1 MALFKILKGEG
12 NLPSTKNEG
21 WAYVRKT
28 GSTSAD
34 FYVDYD
40 QDTRLQI
47 GRYAE
52 NGIFYIDGTGT
63 TAGAWLGSH
72 DGITEYYDG
81 LVVLYRIPIKG
92 ATTTTLNINGL
103 GAKTCYVNSDSSKL
117 TTHYPA
123 TGLVLMVYDTTLNS
137 GAGGWKAHSYRD
149 TNTTY
154 TLSGAASGDTWVTTL
169 TPSSGTAT
177 TSTVPAATATAA
189 GLMTAADKAKLD
201 AIPANATN
209 NTGDITGVSAGIG
222 LAGGA
227 TSGNATLKANL
238 RSETKLTVD
247 SAAAT
252 TTSGRVYPVAA
263 DKSGY
268 LAVNVPWSDT
278 DTGATSVE
286 VTGTGNAITAAS
298 YDSATRK
305 LTLTKGATYSN
316 NKGDITGVTA
326 GKGLT
331 NGGTSGTVTLNV
343 GAGSGIVVNDDD
355 IAVNTSFS
363 TSGKNYGVQVDET
376 GGGLYVNV
384 PWTDTN
390 TDTHYTTKIFAGSSG
405 TAQNE
410 GTTISNPYIKVADTV
425 NGTDTYRNQ
434 IQVKGGGATTV
445 KAQSGVITIS
455 TPAQSVFTGASAS
468 AAGTSGLVPQPTKG
482 QEGYY
487 LRGDGKWYNLTE
499 MDSKVQDNF
508 QALKDAW
515 ESADTSLT
523 STLTTL
529 INGKAQ
535 TNHASTGTSY
545 GVSSATNYG
554 HAKASGT
561 TPKASAATAAVG
573 SETASFARGDHVHPL
588 SVSHSWNGTTLTTTV
603 NGVSGTAT
611 LPNATTSVA
620 GIVTTA
626 NQSFGGFKHFS
637 GTETKNTYYLGSYYS
652 YDKGCLIDIGPAKDS
667 TMVVVHVTGN
677 SYNGQ
682 DLPINSLYQFYDYGS
697 GTIMQASAMALGH
710 DIGAMKVYRYNNR
723 LYAYVKQAKTYCT
736 LAFTLYTNKTGLT
749 PTIINSS
756 EHASGYTDLV
766 TITPSRGALATS
778 GVTAGTYGL
787 DGTATPAFGD
797 SFIVPKVT
805 VDTYGRVT
813 SANEYN
819 VTIPNTA
826 ASQSAAGLMSAADKK
841 KLDGIAAGATANTG
855 DITGITTAATSGLTG
870 GVTSG
875 TATLAVNTSYTTSG
889 KNYAVKVDSTSGG
902 LYVNVP
908 WTNTDTNTN
917 YYHTPDWASALAS
930 GQGTATGGTSTNIKI
945 ATGTGKNDMYVPV
958 ATNSKPGLTIVYPKA
973 QCSTY
978 ASDTGA
984 VTPAAAKQAVTK
996 FAKETIGMPEEN
1008 TMADYVL
1015 ASGDTLSGSLT
1026 FNNSSSTAQKDQPHL
1041 VWKTVGSNTPRIG
1054 YASDQN
1060 DGTFLIASLGGTTYQ
1075 SGLAIGGGSGNL
1087 LWKGKK
1093 VLTVDDS
1100 YSHPAGSG
1108 ASKTSGLY
1116 KFSTDSTSHISG
1128 VTAVTKADIT
1138 ALGIPAQDTTYSAAT
1153 SNAAGLMSAADKK
1166 KLNGIATGA
1175 NKITVDTALSTTSTN
1190 PVQNKVVTTAINGK
1204 ADLSEGAIFVQGSG
1218 TTNSTAKTSTWLGTS
1233 DKITAYYDGLT
1244 IRYKIGVAG
1253 QSTTTL
1259 NINNL
1264 GAKTVYRFSNSKLTT
1279 HFPVNSII
1287 HLIYHA
1293 DLNGGC
1299 WMCSDYDANT
1309 NTYQRVY
1316 ASTGNVEYPIT
1327 TRYATTTGAS
1337 YYAEYGRY
1345 STGVT
1350 LNPST
1355 NTITA
1360 TNFKGLATK
1369 ATADASG
1376 NVITDTYAT
1385 KAQAITGLSV
1395 SGKVITYTKGDGTT
1409 GTITTQDTNTHAVTS
1424 VNSKTGAVTL
1434 TYSDVGAAASSH
1446 NHDDRY
1452 YTETEVNTKLNA
1464 KLNKLTYEW
1473 NKEYSAGGTAGYLL
1487 IGSFPMYDTNVT
1499 IDIDATTNTTY
1510 HGTVVIATQNVSET
1524 SIGSAH
1530 TITVYGD
1537 PTGTISD
1544 AIKVV
1549 WTSGSRNYNVYFVP
1563 STWSK
1568 NLIHIRA
1575 IGQYMDTIDESKI
1588 CTQFTAGTAPAT
1600 TTGLTVVNALKS
1612 NFNNY
1617 VHPTSAGN
1625 KHIPAGG
1632 SSGQILKWSA
1642 AGTAAWANDHSAFS
1656 GASASAAGTAGLV
1669 PAPAKGQQGYFL
1681 RGDGTWYNFLDL
1693 NSTALDTISE
1703 IKTAWETA
1711 DGTLKSTLETA
1722 IGNKVSKTGDT
1733 MSGSLTV
1740 NANITASGDI
1750 KGGYLGTTSAVKE
1763 TSLTDTRIA
1772 MLSSAGWIR
1781 HLAPDEA
1788 INLGLQQLDTGSS
1801 TPQDGDYFISQY
1813 AGGGTSHP
1821 EFYRRPVS
1829 TLWTYMDGKVAAK
1842 YAKLT
1847 SPNNMIHNSN
1857 ETTWVPDNYNNYVW
1871 INYRSVGGTGKST
1884 VTGYKFGNANGTT
1897 ENVFVEAATFSM
1909 NDKAKMTYNATDEC
1923 IEFIFA

>member
-21 WAYVRKT
+21 WAYVKKT

-40 QDTRLQI
+40 EDTRLQI

-92 ATTTTLNINGL
+92 ASTTTLNINGL

-154 TLSGAASGDTWVTTL
+154 TLSGAANGDTWVTTL

-177 TSTVPAATATAA
+177 TSTVPAATATTA
-189 GLMTAADKAKLD
+189 GLMTAADKAKLN
-201 AIPANATN
+201 AIPADATN
-209 NTGDITGVSAGIG
+209 NVGDITGVSAGIG

-286 VTGTGNAITAAS
+286 ITGSGNAITSAS

-316 NKGDITGVTA
+316 NNGDITGVTA

-331 NGGTSGTVTLNV
+331 GGATSGTATLNV

-376 GGGLYVNV
+376 GGGLFVNV

-390 TDTHYTTKIFAGSSG
+390 TDTHYQTKIYTGSSG

-410 GTTISNPYIKVADTV
+410 GTTVTDPYIKVADNT
-425 NGTDTYRNQ
+425 TYRNQ
-434 IQVKGGGATTV
+434 IQLKGSGATTV
-445 KAQSGVITIS
+445 KAQSGVITIN
-455 TPAQSVFTGASAS
+455 TPTQSVFTGASAS
-468 AAGTSGLVPQPTKG
+468 SAGSTGLVPQPTAG
-482 QEGYY
+482 QNGYY
-487 LRGDGKWYNLTE
+487 LRGDGTWYNLTE

-515 ESADTSLT
+515 ESADTTLT

-561 TPKASAATAAVG
+561 APKASAATAVVG

-588 SVSHSWNGTTLTTTV
+588 SVAHSWNGTTLTTTV
-603 NGVSGTAT
+603 NDVSGTAT
-611 LPNATTSVA
+611 LPNATASVA

-626 NQSFGGFKHFS
+626 NQSFGGFKHFT
-637 GTETKNTYYLGSYYS
+637 GTEVKNTYYLGSYYS
-652 YDKGCLIDIGPAKDS
+652 HDQGCLIDIGPAKSS
-667 TMVVVHVTGN
+667 TMVAIHVTGN
-677 SYNGQ
+677 SYNGS
-682 DLPINSLYQFYDYGS
+682 DLPINSIYQFYDYGS
-697 GTIMQASAMALGH
+697 GTIMQYSAMALGH
-710 DIGAMKVYRYNNR
+710 DIGEMKVYRYNDR

-736 LAFTLYTNKTGLT
+736 LAFTLYTNKSGLT
-749 PTIINSS
+749 PTITNSS
-756 EHASGYTDLV
+756 AHASGYTDLV

-797 SFIVPKVT
+797 SFVVPKVT

-813 SANEYN
+813 AANEYN
-819 VTIPNTA
+819 VTIPNAT

-908 WTNTDTNTN
+908 WTNTDTDTN
-917 YYHTPDWASALAS
+917 YYHTPDWTSALAS

-958 ATNSKPGLTIVYPKA
+958 ATNSKPGLTIVYPAA

-978 ASDTGA
+978 TTDTGA
-984 VTPAAAKQAVTK
+984 VTPAAVKQAVTK

-1026 FNNSSSTAQKDQPHL
+1026 FNNSSSTAQKDQPYL

-1116 KFSTDSTSHISG
+1116 KFSTDGTSHISG

-1153 SNAAGLMSAADKK
+1153 SSAAGLMSAADKQ
-1166 KLNGIATGA
+1166 KLDGIATGA
-1175 NKITVDTALSTTSTN
+1175 NKITVDSALSTTSTN
-1190 PVQNKVVTTAINGK
+1190 PVQNKVVTAALNGK

-1218 TTNSTAKTSTWLGTS
+1218 TTDSSTKTSTWLGTS

-1264 GAKTVYRFSNSKLTT
+1264 GAKTVYRFSDSKLTT

-1316 ASTGNVEYPIT
+1316 ASTSNVEYPIT
-1327 TRYATTTGAS
+1327 TRYATSTGKE

-1360 TNFKGLATK
+1360 ANFKGLATK

-1385 KAQAITGLSV
+1385 KAQAITGLSI
-1395 SGKVITYTKGDGTT
+1395 SGKVITYTKGNGTT
-1409 GTITTQDTNTHAVTS
+1409 GTITTQDTV
-1424 VNSKTGAVTL
+1424 
-1434 TYSDVGAAASSH
+1434 
-1446 NHDDRY
+1446 
-1452 YTETEVNTKLNA
+1452 YT
-1464 KLNKLTYEW
+1464 
-1473 NKEYSAGGTAGYLL
+1473 
-1487 IGSFPMYDTNVT
+1487 
-1499 IDIDATTNTTY
+1499 
-1510 HGTVVIATQNVSET
+1510 
-1524 SIGSAH
+1524 
-1530 TITVYGD
+1530 
-1537 PTGTISD
+1537 
-1544 AIKVV
+1544 
-1549 WTSGSRNYNVYFVP
+1549 
-1563 STWSK
+1563 
-1568 NLIHIRA
+1568 
-1575 IGQYMDTIDESKI
+1575 
-1588 CTQFTAGTAPAT
+1588 
-1600 TTGLTVVNALKS
+1600 
-1612 NFNNY
+1612 
-1617 VHPTSAGN
+1617 HPTTAGN

-1632 SSGQILKWSA
+1632 SSGQILRWSA
-1642 AGTAAWANDHSAFS
+1642 DGTAAW
-1656 GASASAAGTAGLV
+1656 GADNNTTYAAGTGLSLSGTTFNHSNSITAGSVGAAQSPSHGGTFAIPKITYDAQGHITAATTVNITL
-1669 PAPAKGQQGYFL
+1669 PADNNTDTKNTAGSTNSDSKLFL
-1681 RGDGTWYNFLDL
+1681 IGATSQAANPQTYSD
-1693 NSTALDTISE
+1693 SE
-1703 IKTAWETA
+1703 VYTTN
-1711 DGTLKSTLETA
+1711 GTLTA
-1722 IGNKVSKTGDT
+1722 KVFSINSK
-1733 MSGSLTV
+1733 
-1740 NANITASGDI
+1740 ASI
-1750 KGGYLGTTSAVKE
+1750 EY
-1763 TSLTDTRIA
+1763 
-1772 MLSSAGWIR
+1772 
-1781 HLAPDEA
+1781 
-1788 INLGLQQLDTGSS
+1788 
-1801 TPQDGDYFISQY
+1801 
-1813 AGGGTSHP
+1813 
-1821 EFYRRPVS
+1821 
-1829 TLWTYMDGKVAAK
+1829 
-1842 YAKLT
+1842 
-1847 SPNNMIHNSN
+1847 NS
-1857 ETTWVPDNYNNYVW
+1857 
-1871 INYRSVGGTGKST
+1871 
-1884 VTGYKFGNANGTT
+1884 
-1897 ENVFVEAATFSM
+1897 
-1909 NDKAKMTYNATDEC
+1909 TDEC

>member
-1 MALFKILKGEG
+1 
-12 NLPSTKNEG
+12 
-21 WAYVRKT
+21 
-28 GSTSAD
+28 
-34 FYVDYD
+34 
-40 QDTRLQI
+40 
-47 GRYAE
+47 
-52 NGIFYIDGTGT
+52 
-63 TAGAWLGSH
+63 
-72 DGITEYYDG
+72 
-81 LVVLYRIPIKG
+81 
-92 ATTTTLNINGL
+92 
-103 GAKTCYVNSDSSKL
+103 
-117 TTHYPA
+117 
-123 TGLVLMVYDTTLNS
+123 
-137 GAGGWKAHSYRD
+137 
-149 TNTTY
+149 
-154 TLSGAASGDTWVTTL
+154 
-169 TPSSGTAT
+169 
-177 TSTVPAATATAA
+177 
-189 GLMTAADKAKLD
+189 MTAADKAKLN
-201 AIPANATN
+201 AIPADATN
-209 NTGDITGVSAGIG
+209 NTGDITGVSAGVG

-227 TSGNATLKANL
+227 TSGNATLKAKL

-252 TTSGRVYPVAA
+252 TTSGKVYPVAA

-298 YDSATRK
+298 YDSTTRK

-331 NGGTSGTVTLNV
+331 NEGTSGTVTLNV

-363 TSGKNYGVQVDET
+363 TSGKNYGVQVDAT
-376 GGGLYVNV
+376 GGGLFVNV

-425 NGTDTYRNQ
+425 SGTDTYRNQ

-561 TPKASAATAAVG
+561 APKASAATAAVG

-588 SVSHSWNGTTLTTTV
+588 SVAHSWNGTTLTTTV
-603 NGVSGTAT
+603 NRVSGTAT
-611 LPNATTSVA
+611 LPSATASVA

-749 PTIINSS
+749 PAITNSS
-756 EHASGYTDLV
+756 AHASGYSDLV

-813 SANEYN
+813 AANEYN

-908 WTNTDTNTN
+908 WTDTNTNTN
-917 YYHTPDWASALAS
+917 YYHTPDWASALTS

-1015 ASGDTLSGSLT
+1015 VSGDTLSGSLT
-1026 FNNSSSTAQKDQPHL
+1026 FNHSSSTAQKNQPYL

-1075 SGLAIGGGSGNL
+1075 SGLAIGGGSGSL
-1087 LWKGKK
+1087 LWKGKR

-1138 ALGIPAQDTTYSAAT
+1138 ALGIPAQDTTYSVAKYN
-1153 SNAAGLMSAADKK
+1153 SLGLVKPAY
-1166 KLNGIATGA
+1166 
-1175 NKITVDTALSTTSTN
+1175 TSTN
-1190 PVQNKVVTTAINGK
+1190 AATLTTVAASN
-1204 ADLSEGAIFVQGSG
+1204 
-1218 TTNSTAKTSTWLGTS
+1218 TTTPTIVAKTTTKNRYYGVEA
-1233 DKITAYYDGLT
+1233 DKN
-1244 IRYKIGVAG
+1244 GV
-1253 QSTTTL
+1253 L
-1259 NINNL
+1259 
-1264 GAKTVYRFSNSKLTT
+1264 F
-1279 HFPVNSII
+1279 VNVP
-1287 HLIYHA
+1287 
-1293 DLNGGC
+1293 
-1299 WMCSDYDANT
+1299 WT
-1309 NTYQRVY
+1309 
-1316 ASTGNVEYPIT
+1316 
-1327 TRYATTTGAS
+1327 
-1337 YYAEYGRY
+1337 
-1345 STGVT
+1345 
-1350 LNPST
+1350 
-1355 NTITA
+1355 
-1360 TNFKGLATK
+1360 
-1369 ATADASG
+1369 
-1376 NVITDTYAT
+1376 
-1385 KAQAITGLSV
+1385 
-1395 SGKVITYTKGDGTT
+1395 
-1409 GTITTQDTNTHAVTS
+1409 DTNTHAVTS

-1452 YTETEVNTKLNA
+1452 YTETEVNTKLNT

-1499 IDIDATTNTTY
+1499 IDIDAATNTTY

-1588 CTQFTAGTAPAT
+1588 CTKFTTGTAPTT

-1617 VHPTSAGN
+1617 VHPTTAGN

-1632 SSGQILKWSA
+1632 SSGQILRWSA
-1642 AGTAAWANDHSAFS
+1642 AGTAVW
-1656 GASASAAGTAGLV
+1656 GADNNTTYTAGTGL
-1669 PAPAKGQQGYFL
+1669 
-1681 RGDGTWYNFLDL
+1681 
-1693 NSTALDTISE
+1693 
-1703 IKTAWETA
+1703 
-1711 DGTLKSTLETA
+1711 
-1722 IGNKVSKTGDT
+1722 
-1733 MSGSLTV
+1733 SL
-1740 NANITASGDI
+1740 
-1750 KGGYLGTTSAVKE
+1750 
-1763 TSLTDTRIA
+1763 
-1772 MLSSAGWIR
+1772 
-1781 HLAPDEA
+1781 
-1788 INLGLQQLDTGSS
+1788 
-1801 TPQDGDYFISQY
+1801 
-1813 AGGGTSHP
+1813 
-1821 EFYRRPVS
+1821 
-1829 TLWTYMDGKVAAK
+1829 
-1842 YAKLT
+1842 
-1847 SPNNMIHNSN
+1847 
-1857 ETTWVPDNYNNYVW
+1857 
-1871 INYRSVGGTGKST
+1871 
-1884 VTGYKFGNANGTT
+1884 NGTT
-1897 ENVFVEAATFSM
+1897 FNHSNSITAGSVGSAQSPSHGGTFAIPKITYDAQGHITGATTVNITLPGDNNTDTKVTQTVTTANAAYPLLLAPSGQTKNAATTSYFDSGVTLNPSTNTITANISGSAGSVAWGSITGKPSYYDAKAIKSITRSGTTFTYTCLDGSTGTFTQQDNNTDTKNTAGSTNSNKKLYLIGAESQATNPQTYSDSDVYTTNGTLTAAKFSV
-1909 NDKAKMTYNATDEC
+1909 NSKVTIEYNSTDEC
-1923 IEFIFA
+1923 LEFIFA